1 MEILYSATK
10 RRENINT
17 ATRMDLLLFLQS
29 AMLGFELSC
38 CYRITFLSNNSVFF
52 SSKIYLFMLIYIHSS
67 FTRLRMRGDLVITI
81 SFFSY
86 LNFTIEGTKIMPYTG
101 FPCGF
106 LFSPFF
112 WVVHVLVGIH
122 VHCAVSFS
130 GQFFINV
137 LGNRHPL

>member
-1 MEILYSATK
+1 MPLRGGKILIQQRGWICSYSFS
-10 RRENINT
+10 
-17 ATRMDLLLFLQS
+17 LL

-38 CYRITFLSNNSVFF
+38 CYRITFLSNNYVFF
-52 SSKIYLFMLIYIHSS
+52 SSKFYLFMLIYIHSS

-130 GQFFINV
+130 AQFFINV